1 MILRTILAGLAVSLC
16 VTAVVARTDPVKT
29 RENLMKQ
36 NGKHAKDVV
45 QMIRGQQPF
54 DAKKVEAAFAQWAD
68 TAKQLPGLFPKG
80 SEKGGDN
87 RASPKI
93 WQDKKGFDQKVA
105 DFAKV
110 VADNRGNAVAS
121 LAGLKQAVSAV
132 GKSCDSCHDEYRL
145 SKR

>member
-16 VTAVVARTDPVKT
+16 VTAVVAQTDPVKT

>member
-16 VTAVVARTDPVKT
+16 VTAVVAQTDPVKT

-121 LAGLKQAVSAV
+121 LAGLKQAVAAV
-132 GKSCDSCHDEYRL
+132 GKACDSCHDDYRL

>member
-54 DAKKVEAAFAQWAD
+54 DAKKVEAAFAPWAD